1 MQRVHRPQA
10 DRERYSGKS
19 YLNGI
24 PVMGVVAFDVYGTL
38 VDPAGMVDQLRSRFG
53 TQAPAAALLWRDKQ
67 LEYSFRRALMRR
79 YTDFD
84 ACTEQALRYVG
95 DHLGVHLDE
104 SEQRALLDAYRRL
117 PAFADVKIGL
127 QRLIGAGCRLVAL
140 TNGTERSV
148 RPLLQYAGI
157 SEYFEMILSAD
168 TVKSFKPDP
177 QVYAL
182 LRLAGETLE
191 GQSWL
196 VSGNP
201 FDVIGAK
208 AYGLKSAWVRRD
220 TARIFDP
227 WEFSPDLV
235 VATLEDLCGQLQN
248 RQRRIDPPG

>member
-1 MQRVHRPQA
+1 
-10 DRERYSGKS
+10 
-19 YLNGI
+19 
-24 PVMGVVAFDVYGTL
+24 MGVVAFDVYGTL
-38 VDPAGMVDQLRSRFG
+38 VDPAGMVDQLRRSFG
-53 TQAPAAALLWRDKQ
+53 TQAAAAAQLWRDKQ

-84 ACTEQALRYVG
+84 VCTEQALRYVG
-95 DHLGVHLDE
+95 AQLGVHLDE
-104 SEQRALLDAYRRL
+104 SEQHALLGAYRHL
-117 PAFADVKIGL
+117 PAFPDVKIAL
-127 QRLIGAGCRLVAL
+127 ERLVGAGCKLVAL

-168 TVKSFKPDP
+168 TVTSFKPDP

-182 LRLAGETLE
+182 LRRAGEILDD
-191 GQSWL
+191 QSWL

-220 TARIFDP
+220 TAKVFDP
-227 WEFSPDLV
+227 WEFSPDV
-235 VATLEDLCGQLQN
+235 VVRTLGELCGELQ
-248 RQRRIDPPG
+248 QRALHGARGPASP